1 VADLNGLT
9 CSFPGGATGT
19 IKVSTDSSGVVTLTC
34 QSTSCTHFT
43 GLTAGGNPINYVDCN
58 EPLGTPGDP
67 TTYSQTMAVDAAT
80 GARDGI
86 PFVGTEDT
94 DTTQSCGGYP
104 VVVLQQL
111 KSGPSGINLLNQIT
125 WAYAGPNAGHVVASG
140 SSALACPASTDPTWN

>member
-1 VADLNGLT
+1 MSTATSRSAPRETQRRTVKRWRLT
-9 CSFPGGATGT
+9 P
-19 IKVSTDSSGVVTLTC
+19 
-34 QSTSCTHFT
+34 
-43 GLTAGGNPINYVDCN
+43 
-58 EPLGTPGDP
+58 PLGPGME
-67 TTYSQTMAVDAAT
+67 S
-80 GARDGI
+80 

-125 WAYAGPNAGHVVASG
+125 WAYAGHVVASG